1 MYIIIITDINVFL
14 HLMTFAVC
22 VCVCGPGFPYVGE

>member
-22 VCVCGPGFPYVGE
+22 VCGPGFPYVGE